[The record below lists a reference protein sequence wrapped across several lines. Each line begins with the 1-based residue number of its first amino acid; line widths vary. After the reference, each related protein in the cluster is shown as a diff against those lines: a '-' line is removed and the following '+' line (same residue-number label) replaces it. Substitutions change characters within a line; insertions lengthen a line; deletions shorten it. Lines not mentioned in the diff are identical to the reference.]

1 MSVFPGRR
9 REKFPGKLGALPTN
23 KSAVRS
29 CRRSLLDTQS
39 ISSRPVTGGMHGVGR
54 DSASGKGGFSRGDNF
69 RGKKRRT
76 LLFLDLRERSLPLSS
91 FNADGYIALLPPTL
105 GDNDGTQTDICL
117 LFSDKT
123 EPLYTHH
130 IVGKISIIRCRHI
143 NIAERI
149 SLARASNKYQRIG

>member
-1 MSVFPGRR
+1 VERAVFPAGIT
-9 REKFPGKLGALPTN
+9 FA
-23 KSAVRS
+23 
-29 CRRSLLDTQS
+29 
-39 ISSRPVTGGMHGVGR
+39 
-54 DSASGKGGFSRGDNF
+54 
-69 RGKKRRT
+69 GKKGE
-76 LLFLDLRERSLPLSS
+76 LFSFWISANGASLSLPLSS